1 MTSLSIRKYMRLIK
15 VKTLVVA
22 TCVKEKR
29 KGRHKAKNLYI
40 SDLFKKMRRYAETY
54 DYDWKIISAK
64 HGLINPEDVIDSY
77 EDESLDQFKLLH
89 GQRTEDL
96 KTKKETLRKI
106 IEAQLR
112 PVLKNYERI
121 ILMCGKNYRDV
132 IMPLLVEKEVL
143 NYFEGTK
150 GIGEIKQK
158 LSIDIT
164 CKKQLPLDEY
174 LPAA

>member
-1 MTSLSIRKYMRLIK
+1 MRLIK
-15 VKTLVVA
+15 VKTLVIT
-22 TCVKEKR
+22 TCVKAKR
-29 KGRHKAKNLYI
+29 KGRHKAKDLYI
-40 SDLFKKMRRYAETY
+40 SDLFKKMRKFVETY
-54 DYDWKIISAK
+54 NYYWRIISAK
-64 HGLINPEDVIDSY
+64 HGLINPEDMIDSY

-96 KTKKETLRKI
+96 KTKKEKLRKI

-121 ILMCGKNYRDV
+121 ILMCGKNYRD
-132 IMPLLVEKEVL
+132 IILPLLEEKEVT

-158 LSIDIT
+158 LSIDIAL
-164 CKKQLPLDEY
+164 KKQLPLDEY